1 MRFQPSAYSYGV
13 ISEDQILATAQLTT
27 AAAGAGTSL
36 VQTFRKKKRR
46 RRRRR
51 APAPAAAAPTQTEKE
66 PEKSRLPLIL
76 GIAAVLTVIG
86 GTTGVLLY
94 RRKKQSQGNK

>member
-1 MRFQPSAYSYGV
+1 MRFQPSTHSYGV
-13 ISEDQILATAQLTT
+13 ISADQILATAQLTT

-36 VQTFRKKKRR
+36 AQTFRKKKRR

-51 APAPAAAAPTQTEKE
+51 APAPAPAAPIQPTPE

-86 GTTGVLLY
+86 GTTGILLY
-94 RRKKQSQGNK
+94 RRKRRSQGNK